1 MREMSI
7 SHKLHP
13 ARQQGKSLSLEHTVK
28 FCLATN
34 KKLAIGTSNVDAT
47 YARLK
52 LEFADAKISKFKNY
66 VLVEVK

>member
-34 KKLAIGTSNVDAT
+34 KKLAIGTSDVDGT
-47 YARLK
+47 YERLK
-52 LEFADAKISKFKNY
+52 LEFSNAKVTKFKNY
-66 VLVEVK
+66 VLVEKM